1 MSENYRNIYQTAREC
16 AGYTQ
21 ENAAGRLGLS
31 VESIRA
37 YEGGKRIPPDH
48 VVLRMIE
55 VYSTPYLAYQH
66 LVNSADVAR
75 SVLPV
80 VTIRDLPTAIL
91 RLQKEVN
98 DFLNCRE
105 ELISITCDGVI
116 TEEERPRFDRILKEM
131 EDVVSAILSVK
142 FAKYDD

>member
-55 VYSTPYLAYQH
+55 VYSTPYLA
-66 LVNSADVAR
+66 
-75 SVLPV
+75 
-80 VTIRDLPTAIL
+80 
-91 RLQKEVN
+91 
-98 DFLNCRE
+98 
-105 ELISITCDGVI
+105 
-116 TEEERPRFDRILKEM
+116 
-131 EDVVSAILSVK
+131 
-142 FAKYDD
+142 